1 MELLCPLV
9 KEGKSNL
16 YLLSKE
22 GKSNL
27 YLLARKFCQGRST
40 ALH

>member
-16 YLLSKE
+16 YLLAKE
-22 GKSNL
+22 GKRNL
-27 YLLARKFCQGRST
+27 ICWQGSS
-40 ALH
+40 AKEDQQL